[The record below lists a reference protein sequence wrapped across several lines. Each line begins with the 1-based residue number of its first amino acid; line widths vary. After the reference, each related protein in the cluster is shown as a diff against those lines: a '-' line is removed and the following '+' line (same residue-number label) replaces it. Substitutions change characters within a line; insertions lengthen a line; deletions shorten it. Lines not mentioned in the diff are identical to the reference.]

1 MLRIFN
7 ILARIDVNPNGHWSL
22 FSLRFPQWCL
32 EDRRAAELRGARDE
46 MSSAERHLRLFLS
59 RILEGLG
66 VPFAHHRSDRG
77 FYR

>member
-1 MLRIFN
+1 MAV
-7 ILARIDVNPNGHWSL
+7 LAIGIELPLMMPADRLQHSHL
-22 FSLRFPQWCL
+22 S
-32 EDRRAAELRGARDE
+32 EDHRAAELRGARDE